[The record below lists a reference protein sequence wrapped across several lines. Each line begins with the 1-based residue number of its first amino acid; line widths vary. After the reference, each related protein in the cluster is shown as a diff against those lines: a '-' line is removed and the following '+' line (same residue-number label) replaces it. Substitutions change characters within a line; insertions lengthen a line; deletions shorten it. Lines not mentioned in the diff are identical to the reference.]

1 MKSELIYALR
11 PEEWCQDILKF
22 TPDPWQVQFLRSGGN
37 LTAMTSRQAGKSTI
51 CAAKV
56 LHCAIYRPG
65 TQSAICSPTLRQSQL
80 MSATIAG
87 FLKKMDNPPKL
98 ENDSQAV
105 MRFSNGSVIYSL
117 PGSDGSSLR
126 GYSLSGFCVID
137 ECFVFDDEAFVAIS
151 PTVSV
156 AGGQIIACGTPLG
169 PMGWAYDL
177 WQSRPKDWEFI
188 CIPADQVPRI
198 SQEYLDSAKKRMT
211 LAAFRSEFF
220 CEFGN
225 SQSSLYS
232 TEDIEWMFAP

>member
-1 MKSELIYALR
+1 MVSDLVYALK
-11 PEEWCQDILKF
+11 PEIWCKDVLKF
-22 TPDPWQVQFLRSGGN
+22 APDEWQTSFLRSQGN

-56 LHCAIYRPG
+56 LHCALFRPG

-80 MSATIAG
+80 MSATIAT
-87 FLKKMDNPPKL
+87 FIKKMADPPKL

-126 GYSLSGFCVID
+126 GYSLSGYCVID
-137 ECFVFDDEAFVAIS
+137 EMFAFDDEAFVAIA
-151 PTVSV
+151 PTISV
-156 AGGQIIACGTPLG
+156 AGGNIIACGTPLG
-169 PMGWAYDL
+169 PMGWGYDL

-198 SQEYLDSAKKRMT
+198 SKEHLESAKLRMT
-211 LAAFRSEFF
+211 MAAYRSEYF

-232 TEDIEWMFAP
+232 TEDIEWMFA